1 MADGAVL
8 GERARDRGTP
18 AASDAIGFTGG
29 VGIALGV
36 LLFTID
42 FYAHGHGRPPC
53 VALFVVLIAA
63 GYLGLWL
70 LPTEM
75 HTAAV
80 TVIVVGVPG
89 AIGWWLLPHAHR
101 FADVRPF
108 LILVILA
115 WAACWLA
122 PRTRGRS
129 VFVAVAL
136 LVLWLWVLG
145 EVAGTDAYSA
155 APVPSPP
162 PHTMFSLGALTHQSR
177 VVPVATATGEITLFD
192 LDRNDPLYPLAQEC
206 SLIHTDACDALKAQ
220 APPGSDFERFADTCG
235 NSEPTGSGGD
245 CVNLPDQSFGGE
257 SPIVG
262 SPSPFPGLVPGT
274 TGLGGGSGDKSLQIG
289 IVSLLFGF
297 VYLGA
302 LTLLDRRGWRG
313 LGTAFVLPGLLALFT
328 GTEALGNAADH
339 AWVGGLLTFAAGVL
353 FAVAG
358 ERGGRRFSTWAGGA
372 FVAIGAYT
380 FAADVANLDNSFGGF
395 GASLKRP
402 AFVIMGSGCVLV
414 ALAYL
419 VSRARPRPSRRGPA
433 EPTAPPA
440 GPEQPFMPTLPLPP
454 PRPPFEA

>member
-1 MADGAVL
+1 MTDNGLL
-8 GERARDRGTP
+8 GDRARERGLP

-42 FYAHGHGRPPC
+42 FFAHGHGRPPG

-122 PRTRGRS
+122 PRTRGRAI
-129 VFVAVAL
+129 FVAVAL
-136 LVLWLWVLG
+136 LLLWLWVLG

-162 PHTMFSLGALTHQSR
+162 AHTLFSLGALTHQPR
-177 VVPVATATGEITLFD
+177 VVPVATATGDVTLFD
-192 LDRNDPLYPLAQEC
+192 LDQTDPLYPLAREC
-206 SLIHTDACDALKAQ
+206 SLLHTDACDALEAQ

-235 NSEPTGSGGD
+235 DSQPLGSGGD
-245 CVNLPDQSFGGE
+245 CVDLGDEAFGSG

-262 SPSPFPGLVPGT
+262 SPSPFPGLVPGS

-289 IVSLLFGF
+289 IVSLLFGIA
-297 VYLGA
+297 YLGA
-302 LTLLDRRGWRG
+302 LVWSDRRRWRG
-313 LGTAFVLPGLLALFT
+313 LGTAFVLPGFLALFT
-328 GTEALGNAADH
+328 GTEVLGNAADH

-353 FAVAG
+353 FAIVG
-358 ERGGRRFSTWAGGA
+358 ERGGRRFTTWAGGA

-380 FAADVANLDNSFGGF
+380 FAADVANLDEPFFGGS
-395 GASLKRP
+395 ASLMRP
-402 AFVIMGSGCVLV
+402 AFVALGSGCILV

-419 VSRARPRPSRRGPA
+419 VSRARPRAPQHGASD
-433 EPTAPPA
+433 PTAPA
-440 GPEQPFMPTLPLPP
+440 DTPEHPFMAPLPV
-454 PRPPFEA
+454 PRPPLDT

>member
-1 MADGAVL
+1 MTDNAVL
-8 GERARDRGTP
+8 GDRSRERGAP

-36 LLFTID
+36 LLFSVD

-53 VALFVVLIAA
+53 VALFAVLIAA
-63 GYLGLWL
+63 GYVGLWL
-70 LPTEM
+70 LPAEM
-75 HTAAV
+75 HSAAV

-89 AIGWWLLPHAHR
+89 ALGWWLLPHAHR

-122 PRTRGRS
+122 PRTRGRTI
-129 VFVAVAL
+129 FVAAAL
-136 LVLWLWVLG
+136 LLVWLWVLG

-162 PHTMFSLGALTHQSR
+162 PHTMFSIGALTHPTR
-177 VVPVATATGEITLFD
+177 VVPVVAASGQVTFTE
-192 LDRNDPLYPLAQEC
+192 LDANDPLYPLASSCQFFRG
-206 SLIHTDACDALKAQ
+206 SACDDLFAKAD
-220 APPGSDFERFADTCG
+220 PGSDFATFADTCG
-235 NSEPTGSGGD
+235 NSQPAGSGDRCAALDTSG
-245 CVNLPDQSFGGE
+245 F
-257 SPIVG
+257 G
-262 SPSPFPGLVPGT
+262 SPGTGTLEPFPGFGSGS
-274 TGLGGGSGDKSLQIG
+274 TGLTSGTHDKSLQIG
-289 IVSLLFGF
+289 IVSLLFGL

-302 LTLLDRRGWRG
+302 LTLLDRRGWPG

-353 FAVAG
+353 FAVVG
-358 ERGGRRFSTWAGGA
+358 ERGARRFSTWAGGA

-380 FAADVANLDNSFGGF
+380 FAADVANLDQSFSGL

-402 AFVIMGSGCVLV
+402 AFVALGAGCVLV

-419 VSRARPRPSRRGPA
+419 VSRARPRNSQHRA
-433 EPTAPPA
+433 SEPAPPPA
-440 GPEQPFMPTLPLPP
+440 APEQPFMPALPL
-454 PRPPFEA
+454 PRPPFDT